1 MQLIRKFMLVDSA
14 PVEIALIK
22 VDTDAD
28 KRMRI
33 DAAIAAAREAMGKKL
48 LVHPDNQVQ
57 RLKRAA

>member
-1 MQLIRKFMLVDSA
+1 MNVIRKFMLVDSA
-14 PVEIALIK
+14 PVEIALVHI
-22 VDTDAD
+22 DTDAE

-57 RLKRAA
+57 RLKKAA

>member
-1 MQLIRKFMLVDSA
+1 MLIDAAPTEIQLVKI
-14 PVEIALIK
+14 
-22 VDTDAD
+22 DTDAD

-33 DAAIAAAREAMGKKL
+33 DAAIASAREAMGKKL